1 MGLDVGLEGFLGVK
15 GSVTYRTLVDFLTIM
30 SHLEF
35 KGKVGVSL
43 LSLRV
48 SPAPCSY
55 FESKDRL
62 YTW

>member
-15 GSVTYRTLVDFLTIM
+15 GSVTYRTFVDFLTIM

-43 LSLRV
+43 ISSRVHGSSCSL
-48 SPAPCSY
+48 
-55 FESKDRL
+55 FIL
-62 YTW
+62 